1 MSEKVSFL
9 FYYNWLEQL
18 EEFDNDSERWNL
30 ILNIMKFDKGQELDF
45 CSKSVKHAFLGIKHG
60 LISNQKKYE
69 LSAKRSRE
77 NGKKHVGKNARI
89 SQITQQVFSEPK
101 EPDKSKEII
110 DKSKVIIDNR
120 KEEIDNR
127 EEIIENREESIDN
140 IEMDSITEEQ
150 TLFDKLSSI
159 DNWEG
164 KLLEKGSGWI
174 IDELVKS
181 VKLTASDMNEI
192 LKMHN
197 QMTSQCNSE

>member
-69 LSAKRSRE
+69 SSVKRSRE

-110 DKSKVIIDNR
+110 DKSKETIDKR
-120 KEEIDNR
+120 KKEIDNR
-127 EEIIENREESIDN
+127 EEIIEYSEESIDN

-181 VKLTASDMNEI
+181 VKLTAIDMNEI
-192 LKMHN
+192 VKMHH
-197 QMTSQCNSE
+197 QMTSQCKSE

>member
-1 MSEKVSFL
+1 MSEKISFL

-69 LSAKRSRE
+69 LSVKRSRE

-89 SQITQQVFSEPK
+89 SQITQQVISEPT
-101 EPDKSKEII
+101 EPDKSKETI
-110 DKSKVIIDNR
+110 DKRKKEIDNR
-120 KEEIDNR
+120 KE
-127 EEIIENREESIDN
+127 IIENSEESIDN

-159 DNWEG
+159 DNWEV

-181 VKLTASDMNEI
+181 VKLTASDLNEI
-192 LKMHN
+192 LKIHH
-197 QMTSQCNSE
+197 QVTSQCKSE